1 MKLMG
6 LDVGSRTVGVAVSD
20 ALGWTAQGVEII
32 RINED
37 EEQFGLDRVGELIAS
52 HDVQGFVVGL
62 PKNMNNSLGPRAE
75 ASKRYGDMLTA
86 WFNLPVDFEDE
97 RLTTVEAERML
108 VEQADTSRRKRKQ
121 VIDKLAAGLILQNY
135 LDRHGKLTRE
145 KWGFPWTKTKNK
157 LH

>member
-75 ASKRYGDMLTA
+75 ASSAM
-86 WFNLPVDFEDE
+86 
-97 RLTTVEAERML
+97 
-108 VEQADTSRRKRKQ
+108 
-121 VIDKLAAGLILQNY
+121 VIC
-135 LDRHGKLTRE
+135 
-145 KWGFPWTKTKNK
+145 
-157 LH
+157 